1 MKNSQATHLK
11 TAATFTKNIKEFGYA
26 NMRINNYRKN
36 GSLFNVSVTS
46 FPIYDSL
53 AVDGVCSDV
62 PVLTHFATILS
73 DIRYCMNVKKRIF

>member
-1 MKNSQATHLK
+1 
-11 TAATFTKNIKEFGYA
+11 
-26 NMRINNYRKN
+26 MRINNYRKN

-73 DIRYCMNVKKRIF
+73 DIRYCINVMSNNIFLCTKVIFIYSTAFN